1 MKKFAFILMG
11 PAYDPE
17 KHQCCF
23 HKEDSKASETHIY
36 TVRNFEE
43 AKEKVVN
50 LQKEGYGAIE
60 LCGAFGKEKA
70 AELAE
75 LTNHQVAIGYVVHEP
90 ELDPLFVEFF
100 GH

>member
-11 PAYDPE
+11 PSYDPE

-23 HKEDSKASETHIY
+23 QKEGSETHIY

-43 AKEKVVN
+43 AKDKVKN
-50 LQKEGYGAIE
+50 LYNDGYGAIE
-60 LCGAFGKEKA
+60 LCGAFGKERA
-70 AELAE
+70 AELTE
-75 LTNHQVAIGYVVHEP
+75 LTNHEVAIGYIVHEP
-90 ELDPLFVEFF
+90 ELDDLFVKFF